1 MIKRTLLIESPSHL
15 NVENDLLKVT
25 NKTSKK
31 SETFVFDELGFI
43 VIENYQSTT
52 TAQFFQKTAEN
63 NVVIIFCDKKHTPIS
78 YSIPLYFNKTQTQT
92 LNNQISISQ
101 EIKHN
106 LWKQLIK
113 GKVTN
118 QAALLKLLNK
128 NYLEVQRLSQKIT
141 LENVNSIE
149 STASRFYWKSVFD
162 LKKFTRNSEGE
173 PPNQLLNYGYSIL
186 RGATA
191 RALIGSGLLPQI
203 AIHHHNKYDSL
214 PLADDV
220 MEPYRPF
227 IDEVVA
233 NIVKEDDYHLLH
245 RRNKE
250 KLLRVLACDCKIGNV
265 KRPLMIALTYTTAS
279 ISNVINKK
287 SNRIVLPEL
296 IIENEI
302 SKT

>member
-1 MIKRTLLIESPSHL
+1 MLKRTLLIESPAHL

-25 NKTSKK
+25 NKVSQK
-31 SETFVFDELGFI
+31 SEMFVFDDLGFI
-43 VIENYQSTT
+43 VIENYQSTA
-52 TAQFFQKTAEN
+52 TAQFLEKSAKN
-63 NVVIIFCDKKHTPIS
+63 NVVVIFCDKKHVPIS

-92 LNNQISISQ
+92 LNNQIIVSQ
-101 EIKHN
+101 DIKNN

-113 GKVTN
+113 GKVSN
-118 QAALLKLLNK
+118 QAALLVSLNK
-128 NYLEVQRLSQKIT
+128 EYLQVKRLSEKIT
-141 LENVNSIE
+141 IENVNSTE
-149 STASRFYWKSVFD
+149 STSSRFYWKSIFD
-162 LKKFTRNSEGE
+162 IEKFSRNAEGA

-279 ISNVINKK
+279 IANVINKK
-287 SNRIVLPEL
+287 SNRIALPEL
-296 IIENEI
+296 IIE
-302 SKT
+302 K